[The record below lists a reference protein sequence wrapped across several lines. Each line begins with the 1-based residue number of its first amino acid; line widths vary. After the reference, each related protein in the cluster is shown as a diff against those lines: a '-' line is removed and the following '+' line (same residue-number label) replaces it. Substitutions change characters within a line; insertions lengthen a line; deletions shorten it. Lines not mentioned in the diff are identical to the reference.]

1 MPFELPALPW
11 SSDALEPHVSA
22 KTIGFHHGK
31 HHATYVNKL
40 NELVEGTAFAEKSL
54 EEIIKETAGD
64 VSKAGIFNNAAQAW
78 NHDFFWKSM
87 TAGGGGEPGGALM
100 DAIVKSF
107 GSFEKFREEF
117 TTKAVTVFGSGWA
130 WLASDGG
137 KLGIIQ
143 TPGAGNPMS
152 EGKTPLLTIDVW
164 EHAYYLDYQ
173 NRRPD
178 FVGAFINNLVNWRF
192 AEENFG

>member
-11 SSDALEPHVSA
+11 ASDALEPHVSA

-31 HHATYVNKL
+31 HHATYINKL

-64 VSKAGIFNNAAQAW
+64 ASKAGIFNNAAQAW

-87 TAGGGGEPGGALM
+87 AAGGGGEPGGALM
-100 DAIVKSF
+100 DAVVASF
-107 GSFEKFREEF
+107 GSFDKFRDELI
-117 TTKAVTVFGSGWA
+117 TKAVTLFGSGWT
-130 WLASDGG
+130 WLVSNGG
-137 KLGIIQ
+137 KLEIVQ
-143 TPGAGNPMS
+143 TPGAGNPMT

-178 FVGAFINNLVNWRF
+178 FVGAFADNLANWRF
-192 AEENFG
+192 AEENLG

>member
-1 MPFELPALPW
+1 MPFELPKLPW
-11 SSDALEPHVSA
+11 PSDALEPHVSA

-54 EEIIKETAGD
+54 EGIIKETAGD
-64 VSKAGIFNNAAQAW
+64 ASKAGIFNNAAQAW

-87 TAGGGGEPGGALM
+87 TAGGGGEPGGALK
-100 DAIVKSF
+100 DAIVRSF
-107 GSFEKFREEF
+107 GSFDKFREEF
-117 TTKAVTVFGSGWA
+117 VTKAITLFGSGWT
-130 WLASDGG
+130 WLVSNGG
-137 KLGIIQ
+137 KLEIVQ
-143 TPGAGNPMS
+143 TPGAGNPMT
-152 EGKTPLLTIDVW
+152 EGKKPLLTIDVW

-178 FVGAFINNLVNWRF
+178 FVGAFIKNLANWRF
-192 AEENFG
+192 AEKNLG